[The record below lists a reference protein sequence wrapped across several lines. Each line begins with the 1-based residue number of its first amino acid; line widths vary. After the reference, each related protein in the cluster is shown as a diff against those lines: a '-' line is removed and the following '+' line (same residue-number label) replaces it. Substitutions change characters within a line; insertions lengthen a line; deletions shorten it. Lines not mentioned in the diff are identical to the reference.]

1 MNDISTRE
9 LDAPAARTKCLVV
22 DDLPENLLALSALLT
37 RDDVEILTASSG
49 AEALDLL
56 LSHDIALALLDVQ
69 MPEMD
74 GFELAEL
81 MRGSERT
88 RHIPLI
94 FVTAA
99 AREAHRLFK
108 GYELGA
114 VDFLYK
120 PIEPQILKSKADV
133 FFQLHF
139 QKQQLSR
146 ELAERTK
153 MLRLNEVFAAVLG
166 HDLRTPLG
174 AMLTGA
180 RLLEMH
186 ANDAELVRRTA
197 ARVRSSGERM
207 GRMIEDLLD
216 LTRTRLA
223 GGLALRIERVNWDA
237 LVRHVVE
244 EQQIVFPGRAIETEV
259 AGDPFGEGDPE
270 RLAQVVSN
278 LAGNALQHGD
288 AAEPVRIRFDG
299 GMPESVLLSV
309 ANAGGIAADEL
320 PRMFEPFRGRHHTA
334 HRGQGL
340 GLGLYITHEI
350 VQAHG
355 GTVDAQSADGTHT
368 VMRVRIPRP
377 LGALNLIQAR

>member
-1 MNDISTRE
+1 MNDTGTGELNPRLTRI
-9 LDAPAARTKCLVV
+9 KCLVV

-81 MRGSERT
+81 MRGMERT

-94 FVTAA
+94 FITAA
-99 AREAHRLFK
+99 ARESHRLFK
-108 GYELGA
+108 GYDLGA

-133 FFQLHF
+133 FFRLQF

-146 ELAERTK
+146 ELAERTET
-153 MLRLNEVFAAVLG
+153 LRLNEMFAAVLG

-180 RLLEMH
+180 RLLEMYPD
-186 ANDAELVRRTA
+186 DAEMVRRTA

-223 GGLALRIERVNWDA
+223 GGLVLRIERMNWDT
-237 LVRHVVE
+237 LVRHVVD
-244 EQQIVFPGRAIETEV
+244 EQQVVFPDRAIETEV
-259 AGDPFGEGDPE
+259 AGDPFAEGDPG

-299 GMPESVLLSV
+299 GVPGVVLLSV
-309 ANAGGIAADEL
+309 ANAGGIAAAEL
-320 PRMFEPFRGRHHTA
+320 PRMFEPFRARRQA
-334 HRGQGL
+334 AYRGQGL
-340 GLGLYITHEI
+340 GLGLYITQEI

-355 GTVDAQSADGTHT
+355 GTVDAQSVDGTHT

-377 LGALNLIQAR
+377 LGALPLQAR